1 MKRLAVLCIVLL
13 ALTSLAFAEVKV
25 EPKVTLAAYGQLTW
39 GVDLSTFD
47 TGFKNEA
54 DADLT
59 VTFIAAD
66 TAETKKGE
74 GAAYGEIKISDIEF
88 FFGGDDLTN
97 VAPATGAALATGTG
111 TVAAAADATNLHAWI
126 SDWLA
131 DADVSA
137 KIVIPPIEIG
147 VYAAPTMYKDAIGE
161 IEVDANDDEI
171 VDIETIQGTGK
182 TDGIYYAGGAGTAT
196 QPFTTTYGTWVTAT
210 LGPLAATVKLVSNGD
225 WTGAVAAE
233 YNQYAIGLDGVLTVD
248 PLTVSFGGYEDWV
261 AGETG
266 LYGKVAATIGPIAF
280 WAGIEGN
287 LVASAF
293 TFVTGGSATF
303 TIAEGATIAATALYG
318 EPINGLDVKVA
329 FTEPEAG
336 LIPGADISLVFFLLD
351 VGDDTMEMEYK
362 LNTTIGYKVM
372 LMDTQYV
379 RPYVVFEYG
388 AGNDD
393 VSATANYTNFMSLEA
408 GVQLQLIP
416 LTLFTVKYVS
426 GDLAPDGAFEADTG
440 SVQLVAKVSY

>member
-25 EPKVTLAAYGQLTW
+25 EPKVTLAAYGQLSW

-47 TGFKNEA
+47 TGFANAA

-97 VAPATGAALATGTG
+97 VPPTAGAT
-111 TVAAAADATNLHAWI
+111 DATNIHGWL

-131 DADVSA
+131 DTDVAA

-147 VYAAPTMYKDAIGE
+147 VYAAPTMYKDALGE

-171 VDIETIQGTGK
+171 VDIEVIQGTGK

-210 LGPLAATVKLVSNGD
+210 LGPLVATVKLVSNGD
-225 WTGAVAAE
+225 WTGTVAAE

-261 AGETG
+261 AEETG
-266 LYGKVAATIGPIAF
+266 FYGKVAATVGPIAF
-280 WAGIEGN
+280 WAGLEGN
-287 LVASAF
+287 LVASDF
-293 TFVTGGSATF
+293 VFVTGGSATF
-303 TIAEGATIAATALYG
+303 TIVEGTTLAATALYG
-318 EPINGLDVKVA
+318 EPINGFDLKVA

-351 VGDDTMEMEYK
+351 VGDDTLAMEYK
-362 LNTTIGYKVM
+362 LNSTVGYKVSM
-372 LMDTQYV
+372 SDTQYV
-379 RPYVVFEYG
+379 RPYATFEYG

-393 VSATANYTNFMSLEA
+393 VSATANYTNQMYLEA

-426 GDLAPDGAFEADTG
+426 GDLAADGAFVADTG
-440 SVQLVAKVSY
+440 SVQLVAKVTY

>member
-1 MKRLAVLCIVLL
+1 MKRLAVLCIALL
-13 ALTSLAFAEVKV
+13 ALTSLVFAEVKI

-47 TGFKNEA
+47 TGFNNAA

-88 FFGGDDLTN
+88 YFGGDDLTN
-97 VAPATGAALATGTG
+97 VPPAAGAT
-111 TVAAAADATNLHAWI
+111 DATNIHGWL

-147 VYAAPTMYKDAIGE
+147 IYAAPTLYMDSIAE

-196 QPFTTTYGTWVTAT
+196 QPFTTTYGTWVKAT
-210 LGPLAATVKLVSNGD
+210 LGPLALTAKLVSNGD

-233 YNQYAIGLDGVLTVD
+233 YNQYAVGLDGVLTVA
-248 PLTVSFGGYEDWV
+248 PVTISFGGYEDWV
-261 AGETG
+261 HANTG
-266 LYGKVAATIGPIAF
+266 MYGKVAVSVGALSA
-280 WAGIEGN
+280 WAGIEAN
-287 LVASAF
+287 Y
-293 TFVTGGSATF
+293 TGGEFVFVGGGNILLTLIKAT
-303 TIAEGATIAATALYG
+303 TLSITAMYG
-318 EPINGLDVKVA
+318 DPINGLDVKLA
-329 FTEPEAG
+329 FVEPEAG
-336 LIPGADISLVFFLLD
+336 MLPWLDLALTFYLLD
-351 VGDDTMEMEYK
+351 VGHDTLEMEYM
-362 LNTTIGYKVM
+362 LIATTGYKVT
-372 LMDTQYV
+372 LSDTQYV
-379 RPYVVFEYG
+379 RPFATFEYG
-388 AGNDD
+388 VGNDD
-393 VSATANYTNFMSLEA
+393 VTATYNYTNYMYLNA
-408 GVQLQLIP
+408 GVQAQLIP
-416 LTLFTVKYVS
+416 LTLFTVQYVS
-426 GDLAPDGAFEADTG
+426 GDLSADGAFAADTG
-440 SVQLVAKVSY
+440 SVQLVAKVTY